1 MQLSTEL
8 LGWLAVAS
16 VITFIGTI
24 IMIPI
29 LVVRIPVDYFMRKER
44 GSLPWASRH
53 PVVRVIL
60 LTGKNLFGFLFIGVG
75 ILLLAL
81 PGQGL
86 VTIII
91 GILLIDFPGKFKL
104 ERWIISQKPALRSIN
119 WLRRRS
125 NCPPLEIPED
135 LK

>member
-1 MQLSTEL
+1 MQLSPEL

-16 VITFIGTI
+16 VITFVGTI

-44 GSLPWASRH
+44 EALPWASRH
-53 PVVRVIL
+53 PVIRIIL
-60 LTGKNLFGFLFIGVG
+60 LIGKNLLGFLFVGVG

-104 ERWIISQKPALRSIN
+104 ERWIISKKPALRSIN
-119 WLRRRS
+119 WLRSRS
-125 NCPPLEIPED
+125 NCPPLEIPEE
-135 LK
+135 LE